1 MYKRQGVDL
10 LRGLVHR
17 DKVIGRGDFRKQRP
31 FAFQRRIIVN
41 LFGLQFDHIAIT
53 LKNTVRQDAA
63 QMFQVNA
70 ATIDSRVKGFG
81 HFLNILRTDDTPVTG
96 VTLNADTKEF

>member
-1 MYKRQGVDL
+1 CLSAPNHRQSFRPSVRPHRHKR
-10 LRGLVHR
+10 
-17 DKVIGRGDFRKQRP
+17 
-31 FAFQRRIIVN
+31 
-41 LFGLQFDHIAIT
+41 